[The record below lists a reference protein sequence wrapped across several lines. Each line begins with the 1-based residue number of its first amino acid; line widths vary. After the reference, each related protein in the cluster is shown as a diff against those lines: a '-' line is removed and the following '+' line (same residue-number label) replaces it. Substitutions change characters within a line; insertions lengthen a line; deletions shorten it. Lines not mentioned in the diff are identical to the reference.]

1 MHQELN
7 QHNPN
12 PNNKNQYKP
21 KYFKKKNN
29 SNLNNGDF
37 NDKINNNPYTKIV
50 DKVESFTQFLEY
62 GKYVDILEFIRD
74 FYNTDKLDNNIQ
86 ENIRLMKNDFGRF
99 WNILDLADKNKY
111 ICLVETYIKNKK

>member
-7 QHNPN
+7 QPNPN

-37 NDKINNNPYTKIV
+37 NDKANNNPYTKIV
-50 DKVESFTQFLEY
+50 DKVESFTHFLEY
-62 GKYVDILEFIRD
+62 GKHVDILEFMRD

-86 ENIRLMKNDFGRF
+86 ENIGLMKNDFGRF